1 MRKFLGF
8 TLAEVL
14 ITLGIIGIVSAITIP
29 SLVSKYNRYIVET
42 RLKDIYSTILQ
53 AYKMAQYNEVAL
65 TDTKLDDADVNGFS
79 YNRSKAVFEQMFV
92 PVFSGGTFYPKNSPI
107 VFHFYSAD
115 GSTSFGTNYAHEVY
129 YQLNNGTVIGFM
141 RGGNYDG
148 MTFKVIINPQKKKL
162 LAGKDYFMLAFRNDG
177 NDNYSYLQYFKK
189 QYDNPQ
195 GRLKLLEYCKSN
207 TRYPANAT
215 PTEAFCTHSII
226 QNGFKIPDNYP
237 IKF

>member
-1 MRKFLGF
+1 MKKSLGF

-65 TDTKLDDADVNGFS
+65 TDAKLDDADVNGYS
-79 YNRSKAVFEQMFV
+79 YTLSKAIFEQMFV
-92 PVFSGGTFYPKNSPI
+92 PVFSGGTIYPQNSAK
-107 VFHFYSAD
+107 FKFYSAD
-115 GSTSFGTNYAHEVY
+115 GSTFFGTNSYEVY
-129 YQLNNGTVIGFM
+129 YPLNNGTVIGFM
-141 RGGNYDG
+141 KGGNYDG
-148 MTFKVIINPQKKKL
+148 MTFKVIINPQKNKL
-162 LAGKDYFMLAFRNDG
+162 LAGKDYFILTFRNDG
-177 NDNYSYLQYFKK
+177 NDNYSYLQLFRK

-207 TRYPANAT
+207 NRYPANSSPA
-215 PTEAFCTHSII
+215 EAFCTHAIV